1 MLLEPRVPCLIPVEA
16 PETASKV
23 EENET
28 NEEFYDPD
36 EAENLVY
43 SAHLGR
49 YVLENTDE
57 AGSLKLQANELF
69 KAGDFT
75 EAYRLYSGALDCC
88 PESNR
93 ELASVLFA
101 NRAAVSM
108 QRDDMDGAVTDLGEA
123 ITLNPSYSKAYLR
136 RMRVHM
142 QRKKWVEA
150 QQDLN
155 QAIDLDPAVAI
166 SHREVK
172 KLVDNEAHLQFE
184 ADKAEMMDKLK
195 GFGNWA
201 LGKVGL
207 SMDNFEVQQDPQTG
221 SYNIQFNQNK

>member
-1 MLLEPRVPCLIPVEA
+1 MLLEPRVPCLIPVES
-16 PETASKV
+16 PETAK
-23 EENET
+23 NET
-28 NEEFYDPD
+28 VEEFYDPD
-36 EAENLVY
+36 DAENLIY
-43 SAHLGR
+43 SAHLSR
-49 YVLENTDE
+49 YVLEDSEE
-57 AGSLKLQANELF
+57 AARLKLQANELF
-69 KAGDFT
+69 KAGDLA

-88 PESNR
+88 PESDSG
-93 ELASVLFA
+93 LASVLFA

-108 QRDDMDGAVTDLGEA
+108 QKDDLDGAVFDLGEA
-123 ITLNPSYSKAYLR
+123 LTLNPAYSKAYLR

-155 QAIDLDPAVAI
+155 QAIDLDQSVAM
-166 SHREVK
+166 SYSEVK
-172 KLVDNEAHLQFE
+172 KLVDKEAHLQFE
-184 ADKAEMMDKLK
+184 ADKAEMLDKLK

-207 SMDNFEVQQDPQTG
+207 SMDNFEVQQDAQTG